1 MTDLNSDVL
10 MLSFNLL
17 NNDESTTLAEWNDD
31 FDLLPYET
39 QLAFIH
45 EAIEQLEA
53 ALDYVEQAMEEDDDE
68 SNDESDD
75 SDEEETD
82 NV

>member
-53 ALDYVEQAMEEDDDE
+53 ALDYVEQAMDEETDE
-68 SNDESDD
+68 DETDESDE
-75 SDEEETD
+75 EEETD

>member
-1 MTDLNSDVL
+1 MTDLNNDVL

-17 NNDESTTLAEWNDD
+17 NNDEAVTEADWNTD

-53 ALDYVEQAMEEDDDE
+53 ALDYVEQAMEEETDE
-68 SNDESDD
+68 DETDNTD
-75 SDEEETD
+75 EEEETD

>member
-1 MTDLNSDVL
+1 MTDLNSDIA
-10 MLSFNLL
+10 MLSFNLV
-17 NNDESTTLAEWNDD
+17 NDDEATTIAEWNTD

-53 ALDYVEQAMEEDDDE
+53 ALDYVEQAMEEETDE
-68 SNDESDD
+68 DETDNTD
-75 SDEEETD
+75 EEEETD

>member
-1 MTDLNSDVL
+1 MTNLNSDIA
-10 MLSFNLL
+10 MLSFNLV
-17 NNDESTTLAEWNDD
+17 NDDEATTIAEWNTD

-53 ALDYVEQAMEEDDDE
+53 ALDYVEQAMDEETDE
-68 SNDESDD
+68 DETDE

>member
-1 MTDLNSDVL
+1 MTDLNNDVL

-17 NNDESTTLAEWNDD
+17 NNDEAVTEADWNTD

-75 SDEEETD
+75 NEEETD

>member
-1 MTDLNSDVL
+1 MTNLNSDIA
-10 MLSFNLL
+10 MLSFNLV
-17 NNDESTTLAEWNDD
+17 NDDEATTIAEWNTD

-53 ALDYVEQAMEEDDDE
+53 ALDYVEQAMEEETDE
-68 SNDESDD
+68 DETDNTD
-75 SDEEETD
+75 EEEETD

>member
-1 MTDLNSDVL
+1 MTDLNNDVL

-53 ALDYVEQAMEEDDDE
+53 ALDYVEQAMEEETDE
-68 SNDESDD
+68 DETDNTD
-75 SDEEETD
+75 EEEETD

>member
-17 NNDESTTLAEWNDD
+17 NNDEAVTEADWNDD

-53 ALDYVEQAMEEDDDE
+53 ALDYVEQAMDEETDE
-68 SNDESDD
+68 DETDE